1 MKNVFMLLT
10 LVSLS
15 ACSEEQ
21 STLSEQQQQT
31 IPPIQTELATPS
43 NESESDSDKTDWDN
57 AKLSTQQALQDIW
70 NASKESTQD
79 FVEEGSTGSKEL
91 WQSSK
96 QKSSELWEQGKE
108 SSADIWNEIESG
120 SKSTWSE
127 GKEKVQQFFPEQSE
141 PNNSVTVDEI

>member
-1 MKNVFMLLT
+1 MLLT

-21 STLSEQQQQT
+21 PSLSQQQQ
-31 IPPIQTELATPS
+31 ANSSDNTPVTKP
-43 NESESDSDKTDWDN
+43 NDAGEGDKTDWDS

-70 NASKESTQD
+70 DASKETTQEL
-79 FVEEGSTGSKEL
+79 VEEGSTGSKEL

-96 QKSSELWEQGKE
+96 EKSSELWEQGKE
-108 SSADIWNEIESG
+108 NSIDIWNDIESG

-141 PNNSVTVDEI
+141 PNNSVSVDEI